1 MSKALIKQL
10 IEEKVENSGLYDTGI
25 DGVQLFKITQPIECA
40 PVVYEPSLTAIV
52 HGGKEAILNGNKHTF
67 DTRKYNCCTMSMPV
81 EAGIPDAS
89 EEIPLLGVYISL
101 NSRLMTDLAIEF
113 ESVGG
118 NFSQSSA
125 SSAPSG
131 IASARWDADFTDALY
146 RLLLLTDNA
155 TDIAMLAST
164 RLRELY
170 YSVLKGE
177 AGSTVRGSFGLG
189 NAIGR
194 AIEYLASHV
203 NENVTIDDMASM
215 IGMSKA
221 VFHRKFKQATT
232 MSPIQFVKSMRLNNA
247 AKRIAEGTNVSV
259 AAMDVGYIS
268 SSQFSRDFKR
278 MYGLSPKQWER
289 ENKAKVTTMLQ

>member
-10 IEEKVENSGLYDTGI
+10 IEEKVESSGLYATGI

-40 PVVYEPSLTAIV
+40 PVVYEPSLTAIIC
-52 HGGKEAILNGNKHTF
+52 GGKEAILNGEKYTF
-67 DTRKYNCCTMSMPV
+67 NTSKYTCCTMSMPV

-89 EEIPLLGVYISL
+89 KDSPLLGVYISL
-101 NSRLMTDLAIEF
+101 NSRMMTDLAIEF

-131 IASARWDADFTDALY
+131 IASAHWDADFTEALY

-155 TDIAMLAST
+155 IDIAMLSSA

-177 AGSTVRGSFGLG
+177 AGNTVRGSFGLG

-203 NENVTIDDMASM
+203 AENVTIDDMASKV
-215 IGMSKA
+215 GMSKA
-221 VFHRKFKQATT
+221 VFHRKFKQATN

-247 AKRIAEGTNVSV
+247 AKRIADGTNVSV
-259 AAMDVGYIS
+259 AAMDVGYVS

-278 MYGLSPKQWER
+278 MYGLSPKQWEK
-289 ENKAKVTTMLQ
+289 ENKARAATMMQ

>member
-1 MSKALIKQL
+1 
-10 IEEKVENSGLYDTGI
+10 
-25 DGVQLFKITQPIECA
+25 
-40 PVVYEPSLTAIV
+40 
-52 HGGKEAILNGNKHTF
+52 
-67 DTRKYNCCTMSMPV
+67 
-81 EAGIPDAS
+81 
-89 EEIPLLGVYISL
+89 
-101 NSRLMTDLAIEF
+101 
-113 ESVGG
+113 
-118 NFSQSSA
+118 
-125 SSAPSG
+125 
-131 IASARWDADFTDALY
+131 
-146 RLLLLTDNA
+146 
-155 TDIAMLAST
+155 MLAST

-177 AGSTVRGSFGLG
+177 AGSTVRGSFGVG

-203 NENVTIDDMASM
+203 NENVTIDDMASK

-278 MYGLSPKQWER
+278 MYGLSPKQWEK
-289 ENKAKVTTMLQ
+289 ENKAKAATMLQ

>member
-1 MSKALIKQL
+1 
-10 IEEKVENSGLYDTGI
+10 
-25 DGVQLFKITQPIECA
+25 
-40 PVVYEPSLTAIV
+40 LTAIV
-52 HGGKEAILNGNKHTF
+52 YGGKEAILNGDKHTF
-67 DTRKYNCCTMSMPV
+67 NTSKYTCCTMSMPV

-89 EEIPLLGVYISL
+89 EESPLLGVYISL

-118 NFSQSSA
+118 NFSQSSG

-177 AGSTVRGSFGLG
+177 AGSTVRGSFGVG

-203 NENVTIDDMASM
+203 NENVTIGDMASK

-232 MSPIQFVKSMRLNNA
+232 MSPIKFVKSMRLNNA

-278 MYGLSPKQWER
+278 MYGLSPKQWEK
-289 ENKAKVTTMLQ
+289 ENKAKAATMLQ

>member
-10 IEEKVENSGLYDTGI
+10 IEGKVENSGLYDTGI

-52 HGGKEAILNGNKHTF
+52 HGGKEAILNGNKHNF
-67 DTRKYNCCTMSMPV
+67 DTSKYTCCTMSMPV

-89 EEIPLLGVYISL
+89 EESPLLGVYISL
-101 NSRLMTDLAIEF
+101 NSRLITDLAIEF

-118 NFSQSSA
+118 IFSQ

-177 AGSTVRGSFGLG
+177 AGSTVRGSFGVG

-203 NENVTIDDMASM
+203 NENVTIDDMASK

-278 MYGLSPKQWER
+278 MYGLSPKQWEK
-289 ENKAKVTTMLQ
+289 ENKAKAAAMLQ